1 MYERILAPIDGS
13 TQSLKALNHA
23 VELAKKHGSEIMVIS
38 VVDSLKLPFGAEYSL
53 WANESHQE
61 LIRTTLE
68 SINKEITDIK
78 QQKPELSIDAMVIEG
93 DPAKQI
99 LRIAEEEGYNVIVMG
114 KRGMG
119 LIEELVMGSVTHKVV
134 NHSMIPVIVVA

>member
-13 TQSLKALNHA
+13 PQSLKALRHA
-23 VELAKKHGSEIMVIS
+23 VELAKEHGSEIMVIS

-68 SINKEITDIK
+68 SVNKEITKIT
-78 QQKPELSIDAMVIEG
+78 QQEPELRIDAEVVEG

-99 LRIAEEEGYNVIVMG
+99 LSTAEGYDVIVIG

-119 LIEELVMGSVTHKVV
+119 LLEELVMGSVTNKVV
-134 NHSMIPVIVVA
+134 NHSKIPVIVV

>member
-13 TQSLKALNHA
+13 PQSLKALRHA
-23 VELAKKHGSEIMVIS
+23 VELAKEHGSEIMVIS

-53 WANESHQE
+53 WANESHQK

-68 SINKEITDIK
+68 SVNKEITKIT
-78 QQKPELSIDAMVIEG
+78 QQEPELRIDATVIEG

-99 LRIAEEEGYNVIVMG
+99 LRVAEDYDVIVMG
-114 KRGMG
+114 KHGMS
-119 LIEELVMGSVTHKVV
+119 LLEELVMGSVTNKVV
-134 NHSMIPVIVVA
+134 NHSKIPVIVV

>member
-1 MYERILAPIDGS
+1 MYEQILAPIDGS
-13 TQSLKALNHA
+13 KQSLKALKHA
-23 VELAKKHGSEIMVIS
+23 VELAKKHDSEIMVIS

-68 SINKEITDIK
+68 SINKEITKIT
-78 QQKPELSIDAMVIEG
+78 QQEPELKIDATVIEG

-99 LRIAEEEGYNVIVMG
+99 LKIAEGYDVIVIG

-119 LIEELVMGSVTHKVV
+119 FLEELVMGSVTNKVV
-134 NHSMIPVIVVA
+134 NQSKIPVIVVA